1 MTSVIPLQTTI
12 QDHIANGEI
21 FRAVLDVFTASVPLP
36 LVAALVFLPIGAAY
50 YIVQQRVIIPVVMT
64 ILVGGVTIARAPSA
78 FSSAI
83 VATFVLAIAGAVY
96 ILLQRSSVTQ

>member
-1 MTSVIPLQTTI
+1 MIPLQTSI

-21 FRAVLDVFTASVPLP
+21 FKATLDVFTSGVPLP

-64 ILVGGVTIARAPSA
+64 ILVGGTTIARAPSA
-78 FSSAI
+78 FSSALVAMI
-83 VATFVLAIAGAVY
+83 VVALAGAVY
-96 ILLQRSSVTQ
+96 ILIQRSSVTQ